1 MDTCRFAASVSALK
15 KNLDNHICWSNKD
28 YYVHK
33 LQQTCFCNINNLHKG
48 LCNLRLSLGA
58 ASAGHFGAG
67 EAELG
72 AALSHFTGW
81 RAHQSFLL
89 HILSEWPTFF
99 FFLLDLS
106 LHFLK
111 LMLSCFS
118 NSYAYLHL
126 RFHLP
131 WFACS
136 PWGSSLTV
144 NLLAQIT
151 SWTHQTSPTD
161 LGFFPPCSLQCIT
174 LSLYWVTTMEMQ
186 PSHSKSTDG
195 TSPNGAR
202 NEITYK
208 ETRGRKERK
217 RKQT

>member
-1 MDTCRFAASVSALK
+1 MDTCRFDASVSALK

-58 ASAGHFGAG
+58 TSAGHFGGRWSSAC
-67 EAELG
+67 
-72 AALSHFTGW
+72 AALLHLTEW
-81 RAHQSFLL
+81 RAHQCILF
-89 HILSEWPTFF
+89 HIPSEWPTYF

-118 NSYAYLHL
+118 NSYEYFHL

-131 WFACS
+131 WFTCS
-136 PWGSSLTV
+136 PWGLSLTV

-151 SWTHQTSPTD
+151 SWTHQANPTD
-161 LGFFPPCSLQCIT
+161 LFFFFLPVLFSASSPCHFTEWLPWKCSPSTASALMELHPMGRGVKSLT
-174 LSLYWVTTMEMQ
+174 
-186 PSHSKSTDG
+186 K
-195 TSPNGAR
+195 
-202 NEITYK
+202 
-208 ETRGRKERK
+208 
-217 RKQT
+217 